1 MLECLACAGVTL
13 ALVTSNSAANARH
26 VLGAANATRIRDY
39 EGGVS
44 LFGKA
49 ARFRRLLKRHG
60 VRPQDALCV
69 GDELRDLEAARQ
81 AQIPFGAVGWGFTP
95 LPVLQAH
102 APAEVFVRMEEIAA
116 RLA

>member
-13 ALVTSNSAANARH
+13 ALVTSNRAANARH
-26 VLGAANATRIRDY
+26 DLGAANAARIRDY

-60 VRPQDALCV
+60 VRLQDALCV

-102 APAEVFVRMEEIAA
+102 APAEVFVRMEEIAV